1 VPKQSEVRYVGQRLS
16 LRKPQLESLD
26 LLDRVCDTL
35 SLSKDA
41 DVAKELAAFKAAFPN
56 FDDFERD
63 FPSLCFALATGVG
76 KTRLMGAF
84 ISYLYKAHGIRHFF
98 VLAPNLTIY
107 NKLIADFTRGTPKYV
122 FQGIDAFAVNPPRL
136 ITGDNYE
143 EVRSLANPDS
153 DQPVLF
159 DSGEAHVN
167 VFNISKI
174 NSEIRGGKEPK
185 FKRMR
190 EVLGGSYFEYLA
202 GLPDLVLLMDES
214 HRYRA
219 EAGMKAINELKPIL
233 GLELTATPQTERS
246 GPFKNVVYSYP
257 LSEALKDGF
266 VKEPAVATREN
277 FLKESYDEVSLERL
291 KLEDGLKIHEV
302 TKSRLETYARNSGER
317 LVMPFVLVVAT
328 DTTHAEQIKVLLE
341 SPEFLEGN
349 YKGKTMTVHSNQR
362 GAESD
367 EAVQQLLALE
377 SPENIIEVV
386 IHVNKLGEGWDV
398 TNLYTL
404 IPLRAANARNLV
416 EQSIGRGL
424 RLPYGKRTGVM
435 DVDRL
440 TVVAHDRFQ
449 EILDEANKPDS
460 LIRSGVV
467 IGRDIPE
474 KPETMVQ
481 SKSILQ
487 LIALADATPDP
498 YSQQSF
504 EALFTLPAEL
514 KVAESTFTML
524 EEYRRVSVQEL
535 QQPEILAEIAK
546 KVEAISMPAQAE
558 LLGVGRTVDVAAV
571 VAKAVQAYVDH
582 QIAIPKVMVF
592 PKGQA
597 GSLFAP
603 FTLDV
608 SVFDKGAF
616 PPVPHDILIQHLS
629 TNEQEMLDAA
639 GLFHAEPRLENYV
652 VRALW
657 NKDDVNRSDAKELE
671 FLYSLAA
678 QVVDAFKKKGL
689 LGGDLD
695 NVLAYHGRHIGE
707 LVYAQMLEH
716 PAPALAEFEVR
727 VTQAHT
733 MLKPSYF
740 NMAFGMK
747 PFPFR
752 QPVESKKDIRGMV
765 FSGFA
770 KCLREKEQFQSD
782 PERRFAVILED
793 DAEVF
798 RWAKLA
804 KDQVYLRLPDDSSY
818 LPDFVVE
825 TITGKWLVEV
835 KAANEVE
842 TADVHLKAKVASIWC
857 QHATEYEKANGG
869 KPWGYAL
876 IPDNVISAQARFGAL
891 AATYLVKT

>member
-1 VPKQSEVRYVGQRLS
+1 VPKQSDVRYVGQRLS
-16 LRKPQLESLD
+16 LRRPQQESLD

-35 SLSKDA
+35 SLAKGP
-41 DVAKELAAFKAAFPN
+41 DVSRELAALKMEFPK

-84 ISYLYKAHGIRHFF
+84 ISYLYRARGIRHFF

-107 NKLIADFTRGTPKYV
+107 NKLISDFTRGTPKYV
-122 FQGIDAFAVNPPRL
+122 FQGIDSFAVNPPRL

-143 EVRSLANPDS
+143 EVRTLATPGVE
-153 DQPVLF
+153 QPVLF
-159 DSGEAHVN
+159 DSGEAHIN

-174 NSEIRGGKEPK
+174 NSEVRGGKEPK

-219 EAGMKAINELKPIL
+219 EAGMKAINELKPVL
-233 GLELTATPQTERS
+233 GLELTATPQTEKS
-246 GPFKNVVYSYP
+246 GAFKNVVYSYP

-277 FLKESYDEVSLERL
+277 FRKEAYDEVSLERL

-302 TKSRLETYARNSGER
+302 TKSRLEAYARNTGER
-317 LVMPFVLVVAT
+317 LVRPFALVVAT
-328 DTTHAEQIKVLLE
+328 DTKHAEQIKILLE

-377 SPENIIEVV
+377 SPDNPIEVV

-424 RLPYGKRTGVM
+424 RLPYGKRTGVK

-460 LIRSGVV
+460 LIRSGVI
-467 IGRDIPE
+467 IGRDIPD
-474 KPETMVQ
+474 KPEQVVQ

-487 LIALADATPDP
+487 LIAVAEATPDP
-498 YSQQSF
+498 FSQQSF

-524 EEYRRVSVQEL
+524 EEYRRVPVQQL
-535 QQPEILAEIAK
+535 QQPAMLAEIAK
-546 KVEAISMPAQAE
+546 KVEAAALPAQTE
-558 LLGVGRTVDVAAV
+558 LKGIGPSIDVATV
-571 VAKAVQAYVDH
+571 VAKAVQAYVEH

-592 PKGQA
+592 PKEQA

-603 FTLDV
+603 FTLDA
-608 SVFDKGAF
+608 SVFDHGSF
-616 PPVPHDILIQHLS
+616 PAVPHDILIQHLT

-639 GLFHAEPRLENYV
+639 GLFHAEPRPENYV

-657 NKDDVNRSDAKELE
+657 NKDDVNRSDAKEME
-671 FLYSLAA
+671 FLYSLAG
-678 QVVDAFKKKGL
+678 QVVAAFKKKGL
-689 LGGDLD
+689 ADGELD
-695 NVLAYHGRHIGE
+695 NVLAYHGRRIGE

-740 NMAFGMK
+740 NMAFGTK
-747 PFPFR
+747 PLPFR
-752 QPVESKKDIRGMV
+752 QPVESKRDIRGMV
-765 FSGFA
+765 FSGFT
-770 KCLREKEQFQSD
+770 KCLREREQFQSD

-793 DAEVF
+793 DKEVL

-825 TITGKWLVEV
+825 TATGKWLVEV
-835 KAANEVE
+835 KAANEVDSS
-842 TADVHLKAKVASIWC
+842 DVQVKAKAAIIWC
-857 QHATEYEKANGG
+857 EHASEYELANSG
-869 KPWGYAL
+869 KPWAYA
-876 IPDNVISAQARFGAL
+876 IVSDQVITAQARFQAVAL
-891 AATYLVKT
+891 KMKL